1 MLDGPLVLV
10 DIDTQRDFLEE
21 SGALYVAGARS
32 ILPNLERLSKTAA
45 RHRIPVLATA
55 CCHST
60 GDPELQQFPPHCMAG
75 TEGQRRVPET
85 DCPDSLVLGAGDRL
99 VGALPRHLTL
109 HKHEFDVF
117 SRPDADELIA
127 MYDAAKPTFV
137 VYGVA
142 TDYCV
147 RAVVEGLVARGCR
160 AAVVVDAVRAID
172 GDVEAALF
180 TDWARRGVL
189 LAMTDIVCRDRRQ
202 DGADG
207 RSEPIR

>member
-1 MLDGPLVLV
+1 MLERPLVFLDV
-10 DIDTQRDFLEE
+10 DTQRDFLEP
-21 SGALYVAGARS
+21 SGALYVAGSRE
-32 ILPNLERLSKTAA
+32 ILANLEQLTQFA
-45 RHRIPVLATA
+45 RAQGIPILATA
-55 CCHST
+55 CCHHAD
-60 GDPELQQFPPHCMAG
+60 DPELAQFPPHCMAG
-75 TEGQRRVPET
+75 TEGQQKVAATAPPASTVLEPEQR
-85 DCPDSLVLGAGDRL
+85 LHGD
-99 VGALPRHLTL
+99 LPLHLTL
-109 HKHEFDVF
+109 LKREFDVF